1 MPNPISSL
9 ETVPKSFTPD
19 PTRLVLCSSDIAR
32 RSATSTPRRTA
43 RYHDDEHALW
53 LLKRA
58 FHFGH
63 RAVNDAVRSYGVTPT
78 QMGALNRLVQEPGLS
93 GAEMARRLLVTPQAA
108 QLALTA
114 LEKNGLVERRPDAKH
129 GRIVRTYLT
138 DEGQRVVDLCLERSF
153 KAEDEFLSVLD
164 AGERRTLIDLLSRL
178 AKQ

>member
-1 MPNPISSL
+1 
-9 ETVPKSFTPD
+9 
-19 PTRLVLCSSDIAR
+19 VLCSCSIAR
-32 RSATSTPRRTA
+32 RSSVNSPKKRRQ
-43 RYHDDEHALW
+43 YDEYEHALW

-58 FHFGH
+58 FHYGH
-63 RAVNDAVRSYGVTPT
+63 RAVNDAVRPFGVTPT

-114 LEKNGLVERRPDAKH
+114 LEKNGLVERRPDANH

-138 DEGQRVVDLCLERSF
+138 DEGQRVVDRCMDRSLQ
-153 KAEDEFLSVLD
+153 AEDEFLSVLNPD
-164 AGERRTLIDLLSRL
+164 ERRTLLDMLARL